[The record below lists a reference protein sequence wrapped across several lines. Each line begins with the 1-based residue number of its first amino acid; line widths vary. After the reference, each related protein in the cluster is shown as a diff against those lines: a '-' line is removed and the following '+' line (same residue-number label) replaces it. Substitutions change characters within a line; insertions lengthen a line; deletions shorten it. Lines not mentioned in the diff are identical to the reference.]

1 MARQLTEMDLHPSHV
16 FLGTGSGTTQAGL
29 ILGAAL
35 LGLPYQVVGI
45 SVQQP
50 ADKMVPRIAEKVKGA
65 AGLLGMAEPLPESPT
80 IVDDG
85 YIGEAYGVPTAA
97 GTEALKLLA
106 RSEGIILDP
115 VYTDKGL
122 SGLIGWIRQ
131 GRLSRDD
138 TVVFLHTGGV
148 PALFAHSHQI
158 APALLEK

>member
-1 MARQLTEMDLHPSHV
+1 MPNKTKPQRDPRRDELRRLGERVREQRRSRGLTQEALAETLDLSVAYVSLIERGGRNPPYTTVVAIARA
-16 FLGTGSGTTQAGL
+16 LG
-29 ILGAAL
+29 
-35 LGLPYQVVGI
+35 
-45 SVQQP
+45 
-50 ADKMVPRIAEKVKGA
+50 VPTSRIV
-65 AGLLGMAEPLPESPT
+65 
-80 IVDDG
+80 VDDG

-131 GRLSRDD
+131 GRLSRGD

-158 APALLEK
+158 APALQEK